1 LANSINRIRTI
12 ALVGQAG
19 SGKTSLAEALLTK
32 AGAVRTSGTVE
43 RGTTVCDYAPGEKQL
58 RHSLKLAVATF
69 ESKLDGEPIRV
80 HMLDTPGYADFAGH
94 ALPALAAVETA
105 AIVINAQNG
114 IEMMTSRFMQYA
126 EKRGLDRLI
135 IVNKIDATNVDC
147 ERLLDRIQQTF
158 GKECLPLN
166 LPAGDRSRVSDC
178 FFAPSGEADFSSVE
192 EAHRRLVEQVV
203 EVDERLTEQ
212 YLEKGEVTP
221 EELHEPLEQA
231 MREGHLIP
239 VVFTSAKT
247 GAGIAELLEVIV
259 KLLANPTEGN
269 PAVYEREEGSGKREA
284 LTASPDIH
292 KHALAHVFKIETDPY
307 IGRLAVFR
315 VHQGRLTPNMQ
326 LYIGEGRKPIKPA
339 HLYMLRGKTQTEVQ
353 EALPGDICAIARIDE
368 IQFDQILHDS
378 PEDAHLHARPLELP
392 TSVFGLAVMPKKR
405 QDEQKVSDVLHKI
418 AAEDP
423 CFRIE
428 HNSQTNETV
437 MRGLGEM
444 HLKAVLD
451 KMSSQ
456 YRIELDTHPP
466 SVPFRETIAAK
477 ADGHSR
483 HKKQTG
489 GAGQFG
495 EVFLKVEPLPRGKGF
510 EFVNA
515 VKGGTIP
522 SQFIPSVEKGVR
534 NVLEAG
540 FVAGFPLQ
548 DVRVIVYDGKTH
560 PVDSKDVAF
569 MSAGRKAFLDALAKA
584 HPIVLEPIVNV
595 EIVAPEERMGD
606 IAGEISAHRG
616 QIRGSDSSRPGVLQI
631 TAQAPLSELEQ
642 FPARLK
648 SLTAGRGSYSL
659 EFSHYEPAPLQ
670 LQQKLQAAHRPQ
682 AEADWLARKNYRNC
696 NYTYDYRPAAAGGS
710 ARGCGRA
717 VSARRVMRKG
727 ARF

>member
-1 LANSINRIRTI
+1 MTNSIKRIRTI

-19 SGKTSLAEALLTK
+19 SGKTSLAEALLSK
-32 AGAVRTSGTVE
+32 AGAAPPGGSVQ
-43 RGTTVCDYAPGEKQL
+43 RGTTVCDYAPLEKQL
-58 RHSLKLAVATF
+58 HHSLKLAVASF
-69 ESKLDGEPIRV
+69 ETKGEEAGEPVRI
-80 HMLDTPGYADFAGH
+80 HLLDTPGYPDFFGH

-114 IEMMTSRFMQYA
+114 IEMMTGRFMQHA
-126 EKRGLDRLI
+126 QKRGLDRLI
-135 IVNKIDATNVDC
+135 IVNRIDCDNVDC
-147 ERLLDRIQQTF
+147 EDLLERIQQAF

-166 LPAGDRSRVSDC
+166 LPAGNRSRVSDC
-178 FFAPSGEADFSSVE
+178 FFAPSGEADFSTVA

-203 EVDERLTEQ
+203 EVDENLMTK
-212 YLEKGEVTP
+212 YFEKGEVTP

-231 MREGHLIP
+231 LREGHLIP
-239 VVFTSAKT
+239 VVFTSART

-269 PAVYEREEGSGKREA
+269 PPVYVSTPVGDAGDVEE
-284 LTASPDIH
+284 LTAIPDPD

-307 IGRLAVFR
+307 IGRIAVCR
-315 VHQGRLTPNMQ
+315 VHQGRLTSNMQ
-326 LYIGEGRKPIKPA
+326 LYIGEGRKPIRA
-339 HLYMLRGKTQTEVQ
+339 GHLYMLRGKNQTEVN
-353 EALPGDICAIARIDE
+353 EAVPGDICAITRIEE
-368 IQFDQILHDS
+368 IQFDHILHDS
-378 PEDAHLHARPLELP
+378 AEDAHLHARPLELP
-392 TSVFGLAVMPKKR
+392 TPVFGLAVVPKNR
-405 QDEQKVSDVLHKI
+405 RDEQKVADVLHKI

-428 HNSQTNETV
+428 HNAQANETV

-444 HLKAVLD
+444 HLKVTLD
-451 KMSSQ
+451 KMASQ
-456 YRIELDTHPP
+456 YKLELDTRPP
-466 SVPFRETIAAK
+466 SIAFRETIVGNAE
-477 ADGHSR
+477 GHSR

-495 EVFLKVEPLPRGKGF
+495 EVFLRVEPLPRGKGF

-534 NVLEAG
+534 RVLESG

-548 DVRVIVYDGKTH
+548 DVRVTVYDGKTH

-584 HPIVLEPIVNV
+584 RPIVLEPIVNV
-595 EIVAPEERMGD
+595 DIVAPEERMGE
-606 IAGEISAHRG
+606 IAGELSGHRG
-616 QIRGSDSSRPGVLQI
+616 QIKGSDSPRPGLVEI
-631 TAQAPLSELEQ
+631 KAQAPLSELEQ
-642 FPARLK
+642 FPLRLK
-648 SLTAGRGSYSL
+648 SLTAGRGSYSF

-682 AEADWLARKNYRNC
+682 AEAE
-696 NYTYDYRPAAAGGS
+696 
-710 ARGCGRA
+710 
-717 VSARRVMRKG
+717 
-727 ARF
+727 

>member
-1 LANSINRIRTI
+1 VANSIKGIRTI

-19 SGKTSLAEALLTK
+19 SGKTTLAEALLAK
-32 AGAVRTSGTVE
+32 AGAVHAAGSVE
-43 RGTTVCDYAPGEKQL
+43 RGTTICDYAPGEKQL
-58 RHSLKLAVATF
+58 RHSLKLAVASFDAKNGGDPT
-69 ESKLDGEPIRV
+69 RV
-80 HMLDTPGYADFAGH
+80 HMLDTPGYPDFLGH

-126 EKRGLDRLI
+126 QKRGLDRMI
-135 IVNKIDATNVDC
+135 IVNKIDAQNVDC
-147 ERLLDRIQQTF
+147 ENLLERIQQTF
-158 GKECLPLN
+158 GKECLPIN
-166 LPAGDRSRVSDC
+166 LPAADRTRVSDC

-203 EVDERLTEQ
+203 EVDENLTEK

-239 VVFTSAKT
+239 VVFTSART
-247 GAGIAELLEVIV
+247 GAGIAELLDVIV

-269 PAVYEREEGSGKREA
+269 PPVYVSTPRGVDGDIEE
-284 LTASPDIH
+284 LTAIPDPN

-307 IGRLAVFR
+307 IGRIAVFR

-326 LYIGEGRKPIKPA
+326 LYVGDGRKPIKPS

-353 EALPGDICAIARIDE
+353 EAIPGDICAIARIEE

-378 PEDAHLHARPLELP
+378 PDDAHLHTRPLELP
-392 TSVFGLAVMPKKR
+392 TSVFGLAVLPKKR
-405 QDEQKVSDVLHKI
+405 GDEQKVSDVLHKI

-428 HNSQTNETV
+428 HHAQTNETV

-444 HLKAVLD
+444 HLKATLD
-451 KMSSQ
+451 KMASQ
-456 YRIELDTHPP
+456 YRLELDTRPP
-466 SVPFRETIAAK
+466 SVPFRETIGSK
-477 ADGHSR
+477 AEGHSR

-495 EVFLKVEPLPRGKGF
+495 EVFLRVEPLARGKGF
-510 EFVNA
+510 EFVDA

-522 SQFIPSVEKGVR
+522 KQFIPSVEKGVR
-534 NVLEAG
+534 HVLETG

-548 DVRVIVYDGKTH
+548 DVRVTVYDGKTH

-584 HPIVLEPIVNV
+584 RPIVLEPIVNV
-595 EIVAPEERMGD
+595 EILTPEEKMGD
-606 IAGEISAHRG
+606 IAGELSAHRG
-616 QIRGSDSSRPGVLQI
+616 HVRGSDSPRPGLLQI
-631 TAQAPLSELEQ
+631 SAQAPLSELEN

-648 SLTAGRGSYSL
+648 SITAGRGSYNL
-659 EFSHYEPAPLQ
+659 EFSHYEAAPPL

-682 AEADWLARKNYRNC
+682 AEAE
-696 NYTYDYRPAAAGGS
+696 
-710 ARGCGRA
+710 
-717 VSARRVMRKG
+717 
-727 ARF
+727 

>member
-1 LANSINRIRTI
+1 MANSIKGIRTI

-19 SGKTSLAEALLTK
+19 SGKTTLAEALLAK
-32 AGAVRTSGTVE
+32 AGAIHAAGSVE
-43 RGTTVCDYAPGEKQL
+43 RGTTVCDYGALEKQL
-58 RHSLKLAVATF
+58 HHSLKLAVATF
-69 ESKLDGEPIRV
+69 ESKLQGEPTRV
-80 HMLDTPGYADFAGH
+80 HLLDTPGYPDFAGH

-126 EKRGLDRLI
+126 QRRGLDRLI
-135 IVNKIDATNVDC
+135 VVNKIDAANVDC
-147 ERLLDRIQQTF
+147 EDLLARLQQAF

-166 LPAGDRSRVSDC
+166 LPAGNRTRVSDC

-192 EAHRRLVEQVV
+192 EAHRKLVEQVV
-203 EVDERLTEQ
+203 EVDENLTEK

-221 EELHEPLEQA
+221 EELHEPLERA
-231 MREGHLIP
+231 LREGHLIP

-269 PAVYEREEGSGKREA
+269 PPVYVSTPTGSDGDIKD
-284 LTASPDIH
+284 LTAIPDPD

-307 IGRLAVFR
+307 IGRVAVFR

-326 LYIGEGRKPIKPA
+326 LYVGDGRKPIKPA
-339 HLYMLRGKTQTEVQ
+339 HLYMLRGKTQSEVQ
-353 EALPGDICAIARIDE
+353 EAIPGDICAIARIEE
-368 IQFDQILHDS
+368 IQFDHILHDS

-405 QDEQKVSDVLHKI
+405 QDEQKVSDVMHKI

-428 HNSQTNETV
+428 HDSQTNETV

-451 KMSSQ
+451 KMASQ
-456 YRIELDTHPP
+456 YKIDLDTHPP
-466 SVPFRETIAAK
+466 SVPFRETIASK

-495 EVFLKVEPLPRGKGF
+495 EVFLRIEPLPRGKGF

-522 SQFIPSVEKGVR
+522 HQFIPSVEKGVR
-534 NVLEAG
+534 HVLDTG

-548 DVRVIVYDGKTH
+548 DVRVTVYDGKTH

-584 HPIVLEPIVNV
+584 RPIVLEPIVNV
-595 EIVAPEERMGD
+595 EIVTPEEKMGD
-606 IAGEISAHRG
+606 IAGELSAHRG
-616 QIRGSDSSRPGVLQI
+616 QIRGSDSSRPGILQI
-631 TAQAPLSELEQ
+631 SAQAPLSELEN

-648 SLTAGRGSYSL
+648 SITAGRGSYNL
-659 EFSHYEPAPLQ
+659 EFSHYEPAPPQ
-670 LQQKLQAAHRPQ
+670 LQQKLQAAHKPQ
-682 AEADWLARKNYRNC
+682 AEAD
-696 NYTYDYRPAAAGGS
+696 
-710 ARGCGRA
+710 
-717 VSARRVMRKG
+717 
-727 ARF
+727 